1 MRFLIPASAVG
12 ALLLIGPIAAI
23 ASAVPRFGTLV
34 GVGMAAGLWFST
46 PSSDHDATFNWLDAL
61 LVKGQQGIW
70 IEAQLPKGTVHVI
83 APPSIGVPVAGARGG
98 HLIVPGSSQ
107 LDQPFAIPES
117 DFVLMWVD
125 FPDWAKEGEIFTV
138 SPMMPPFPEGLT
150 QLEGRPVLKRHPI
163 FKSGAGVVLLGSLVE
178 TQ

>member
-1 MRFLIPASAVG
+1 MVFCRRGWVCWLEQLQSFCRASQVYSSSSICAFSFRLRRG
-12 ALLLIGPIAAI
+12 RLLLVGPIAAI

-98 HLIVPGSSQ
+98 H
-107 LDQPFAIPES
+107 FH
-117 DFVLMWVD
+117 
-125 FPDWAKEGEIFTV
+125 
-138 SPMMPPFPEGLT
+138 
-150 QLEGRPVLKRHPI
+150 RPSI
-163 FKSGAGVVLLGSLVE
+163 KSA
-178 TQ
+178 

>member
-12 ALLLIGPIAAI
+12 ALLLVGPIAAI
-23 ASAVPRFGTLV
+23 ASVPRFGTLV

-70 IEAQLPKGTVHVI
+70 IEVYLPKGTVHVI

-98 HLIVPGSSQ
+98 HLIVP
-107 LDQPFAIPES
+107 DQVSLITHLPF
-117 DFVLMWVD
+117 
-125 FPDWAKEGEIFTV
+125 
-138 SPMMPPFPEGLT
+138 
-150 QLEGRPVLKRHPI
+150 QQPI
-163 FKSGAGVVLLGSLVE
+163 LS
-178 TQ
+178 